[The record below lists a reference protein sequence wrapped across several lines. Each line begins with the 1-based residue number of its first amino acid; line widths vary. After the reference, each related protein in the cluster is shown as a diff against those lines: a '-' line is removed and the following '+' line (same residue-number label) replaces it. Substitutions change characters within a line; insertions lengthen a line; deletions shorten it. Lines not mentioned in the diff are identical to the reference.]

1 MKRTLKITALA
12 LVLATLA
19 ILLVSCGTSFGGI
32 RANFE
37 KHNYELKSSEPGKIE
52 YDGKVLNYT
61 IHTFQLKKNDSGNF
75 FEDIGSIIGSLVS
88 TAVVWE
94 FSSNADL
101 NAALE
106 QNDTLKGLLE
116 SAQKTDFVNGNC
128 VLLTV
133 NTDAIKLFKG
143 ESLS

>member
-12 LVLATLA
+12 LVLATLVV
-19 ILLVSCGTSFGGI
+19 LLVSCGTSFGGI

-52 YDGKVLNYT
+52 YDGKVLSYT
-61 IHTFQLKKNDSGNF
+61 IHTFQVKTDSSGNSLGDF
-75 FEDIGSIIGSLVS
+75 IGGFTSLAS
-88 TAVVWE
+88 TAIVWE
-94 FSSNADL
+94 FASNADL

-106 QNDTLKGLLE
+106 QNDTLKGLLND
-116 SAQKTDFVNGNC
+116 AQQSDFVNGNC

>member
-1 MKRTLKITALA
+1 MKNTLKITALVLA
-12 LVLATLA
+12 LVTVLC
-19 ILLVSCGTSFGGI
+19 LLVSCGTSFGGI

-61 IHTFQLKKNDSGNF
+61 IHTFQVKTDSSGNIF
-75 FEDIGSIIGSLVS
+75 GDFIGGLTGLAS
-88 TAVVWE
+88 TAIVWE
-94 FSSNADL
+94 FASNADL

-128 VLLTV
+128 VLLTA
-133 NTDAIKLFKG
+133 NPEAIKLFKG

>member
-61 IHTFQLKKNDSGNF
+61 IHTFQVKTDSSGNIF
-75 FEDIGSIIGSLVS
+75 DNIIGGLTGLAS
-88 TAVVWE
+88 TAIVWE

-106 QNDTLKGLLE
+106 QNDTLKGLLND
-116 SAQKTDFVNGNC
+116 AQQSDFVNGNC
-128 VLLTV
+128 VLLTA
-133 NTDAIKLFKG
+133 NTNAIKIFKG

>member
-1 MKRTLKITALA
+1 MKNTLKITALA
-12 LVLATLA
+12 LVLVTVLC
-19 ILLVSCGTSFGGI
+19 LLVSCGTSFGGI

-106 QNDTLKGLLE
+106 QSDTLKGLLND
-116 SAQKTDFVNGNC
+116 AQQSDFVNGNC
-128 VLLTV
+128 VLLTA
-133 NTDAIKLFKG
+133 NTNAIKIFKG

>member
-1 MKRTLKITALA
+1 MKRTLKITALV

-61 IHTFQLKKNDSGNF
+61 VHTFQVKTDSSGNIF
-75 FEDIGSIIGSLVS
+75 DDFIGGLTGLAS

-106 QNDTLKGLLE
+106 QNDTLKGLL
-116 SAQKTDFVNGNC
+116 SDAQQSDFVNGNC
-128 VLLTV
+128 VLLTI
-133 NTDAIKLFKG
+133 NPDAIKLFKG

>member
-61 IHTFQLKKNDSGNF
+61 VHTFQVKTDSSGNIF
-75 FEDIGSIIGSLVS
+75 DDFIGGLTGLAS
-88 TAVVWE
+88 TAIVWE
-94 FSSNADL
+94 FASNADL

-106 QNDTLKGLLE
+106 QNDTLKGLLND
-116 SAQKTDFVNGNC
+116 AQQSDFVNGNC

>member
-12 LVLATLA
+12 LVLATLVV
-19 ILLVSCGTSFGGI
+19 LLVSCTTSFGGI

-61 IHTFQLKKNDSGNF
+61 IHTFQVKTDSSGNIF
-75 FEDIGSIIGSLVS
+75 DNIIGGLTGLAS
-88 TAVVWE
+88 TAIVWE

-106 QNDTLKGLLE
+106 QNDTLKGLLND
-116 SAQKTDFVNGNC
+116 AQQSDFVNGNC
-128 VLLTV
+128 VLLTA
-133 NTDAIKLFKG
+133 NTNAIKIFKG